1 MTDPVRRTRV
11 LMVDHSAH
19 PGGGQLGML
28 RYLRGT
34 NDTDVELVFLTG
46 GPLIDD
52 FRATGRKVSVLDDTR
67 DFALPQTFAL
77 ARRLDGFLKN
87 QNDFDVIVANSL
99 YAGFALATVRTF
111 RRSLPTLAY
120 YSRVSMDSL
129 RNHKRAVAMTGAFP
143 RFDAFIANS
152 EWTAS
157 CIPQRLGGPR
167 HVAYPVCGINEAE
180 RSIARKDP
188 CSQPAIRIATF
199 SRPEPWKGLDLLI
212 EATTDFGT
220 RFADREIT
228 LDLYGG
234 GFFSDP
240 DYLASLDTLAE
251 SSSIP
256 VRRRGHIDNV
266 LEELRSVD
274 ILVIPTRQP
283 EPFGQVAAQGLSQ
296 GCVVIASDEGG
307 LLEIIQHDET
317 GLLFKSRDVAD
328 LRKNL
333 VDIIND
339 PAKAARLSASA
350 RQSAARFDDTATIG
364 MLTRAIDE
372 IAAGR

>member
-1 MTDPVRRTRV
+1 M

-34 NDTDVELVFLTG
+34 DETDVELVFLTG
-46 GPLIDD
+46 GPLIDE
-52 FRATGRKVSVLDDTR
+52 FRATGRPVSILDETQ

-77 ARRLDGFLKN
+77 ARRLDAFLKSN
-87 QNDFDVIVANSL
+87 SDFDVIVANSL
-99 YAGFALATVRTF
+99 YAGFALAIVRTF

-157 CIPQRLGGPR
+157 CIPARLGGPR
-167 HVAYPVCGINEAE
+167 HVAYPVCGIDEVE
-180 RSIARKDP
+180 RSVARKDP
-188 CSQPAIRIATF
+188 CSQPVIRIATF

-212 EATTDFGT
+212 EATADFGT
-220 RFADREIT
+220 RFADRDIS

-240 DYLASLDTLAE
+240 EYLASLDTLAE

-296 GCVVIASDEGG
+296 GCVVVASDEGG
-307 LLEIIQHDET
+307 LLEIVQHDET

-328 LRKNL
+328 LRANL
-333 VDIIND
+333 IDIIND
-339 PAKAARLSASA
+339 SAKAARLSTAA
-350 RQSAARFDDTATIG
+350 RRSAARFDDVATIA
-364 MLTRAIDE
+364 MLTKALDE
-372 IAAGR
+372 IAVGR